1 MGREQTIDRVELQAA
16 FEQFEQ
22 ASSMLSGFYS
32 SLEQRVAE
40 LTEALSA
47 SRARLE
53 IELGE
58 KERLATRLSAL
69 LEALPAG
76 VIVLDG
82 QGRVTQANP
91 GATELL
97 GNVAPGDAWRD
108 IVARAFAPR
117 WDDGHDVSLAD
128 GRRVNVSTQALS
140 DEPGQI
146 LMLKDV
152 SETRQLQEQLSHH
165 RRLSAK
171 TEMAAALAHQIRTP
185 LSVAL
190 LALGPIARSRDLG
203 AAQARGAQR
212 ALESMRQLERLVE
225 NMLSFARGAVVD
237 AAPIELPALVAR
249 LVADVRSLTAG
260 SGFDVRFDCA
270 VDGALQNLCVHG
282 NLEALISI
290 MLNLVSNSRQIT
302 AGKGGLV
309 IAARRFGD
317 YVVFRFTDNGPG
329 VPAQD
334 RERIFEPFFTT
345 RGGGTGLGLSVAQ
358 AIARAHGGELAI
370 DTDHVDGACFELS
383 LPARPLL
390 PAVTARTPALTED

>member
-1 MGREQTIDRVELQAA
+1 MGREQTIDRAELQAA

-22 ASSMLSGFYS
+22 ASSMLSGVYAN
-32 SLEQRVAE
+32 LEQRVAE
-40 LTEALSA
+40 LTAALSA

-53 IELGE
+53 IELAE

-69 LEALPAG
+69 LAALPAG
-76 VIVLDG
+76 VVVLDG
-82 QGRVTQANP
+82 HGRVTQANP
-91 GATELL
+91 GAAELL
-97 GNVAPGDAWRD
+97 GSVAPGDAWRD

-152 SETRQLQEQLSHH
+152 SETRRLQEQLSHH

-185 LSVAL
+185 LSAAL
-190 LALGPIARSRDLG
+190 LALGPVARARDL
-203 AAQARGAQR
+203 APAQARGAQR
-212 ALESMRQLERLVE
+212 ALDSMRQLERLVE

-237 AAPIELPALVAR
+237 AEPIGLPALVER
-249 LVADVRSLTAG
+249 LVADVRALTDG

-270 VDGALQNLCVHG
+270 VDSALQALVVHG
-282 NLEALISI
+282 NLEALVSV
-290 MLNLVSNSRQIT
+290 MLNLVSNSRQVT
-302 AGKGGLV
+302 GDHGRLV
-309 IAARRFGD
+309 IATRRFGD

-358 AIARAHGGELAI
+358 AIARAHGGDLAI
-370 DTDHVDGACFELS
+370 DPDHAGGACFELS
-383 LPARPLL
+383 LPARPLAAA
-390 PAVTARTPALTED
+390 PIARMPALIEE

>member
-1 MGREQTIDRVELQAA
+1 MGREQSIDRAELQAA

-32 SLEQRVAE
+32 NLEQRVAE
-40 LTEALSA
+40 LTAALSA
-47 SRARLE
+47 STARLE
-53 IELGE
+53 FELAE

-69 LEALPAG
+69 LSALPAG

-97 GNVAPGDAWRD
+97 GEVAEGDAWRD

-128 GRRVNVSTQALS
+128 GRRVNVSTQALR

-152 SETRQLQEQLSHH
+152 SETRRLQEQLSHH

-185 LSVAL
+185 LSAAL
-190 LALGPIARSRDLG
+190 LALGPVARARDL
-203 AAQARGAQR
+203 APAQARGAQR

-237 AAPIELPALVAR
+237 AAPIALAALVDR
-249 LVADVRSLTAG
+249 LVADVRALTDDG
-260 SGFDVRFDCA
+260 EFDVRFECGLDE
-270 VDGALQNLCVHG
+270 ALRALVVHG
-282 NLEALISI
+282 NLDALVSI
-290 MLNLVSNSRQIT
+290 MLNLVSNSRQVT
-302 AGKGGLV
+302 AGRGRLV
-309 IAARRFGD
+309 ISTRRFGD
-317 YVVFRFTDNGPG
+317 YVVFRFMDNGPG

-358 AIARAHGGELAI
+358 AIARAHGGDLAI
-370 DTDHVDGACFELS
+370 DAEHVDGACFELS
-383 LPARPLL
+383 LPARPQA
-390 PAVTARTPALTED
+390 PATAASTPALIED

>member
-1 MGREQTIDRVELQAA
+1 MGLEQTVDRAELKAA
-16 FEQFEQ
+16 FAQFEQ
-22 ASSMLSGFYS
+22 ASSLLTSFYA
-32 SLEQRVAE
+32 SLEHRVSE
-40 LTEALSA
+40 LTAALNA
-47 SRARLE
+47 SHARLE
-53 IELGE
+53 VELAE

-69 LEALPAG
+69 LAALPAG

-82 QGRVTQANP
+82 QGRVTAVNP

-97 GNVAPGDAWRD
+97 GDVAHGEAWRD

-117 WDDGHDVSLAD
+117 WDDGHDVSLVD
-128 GRRVNVSTQALS
+128 GRRVNVSTQALA

-152 SETRQLQEQLSHH
+152 TETRRLQEQLTHH

-185 LSVAL
+185 LAAAL
-190 LALGPIARSRDLG
+190 LSLGPVARAREL
-203 AAQARGAQR
+203 APAQARGAQR

-237 AAPIELPALVAR
+237 PQPIAIDTLLAR
-249 LVADVRSLTAG
+249 LTRDVRALTEG
-260 SGFDVRFDCA
+260 SGFKVAFDCA
-270 VDGALQNLCVHG
+270 DDTRVVHG
-282 NLEALISI
+282 NADALVSI
-290 MLNLVSNSRQIT
+290 MLNLVSNARQIVPDG
-302 AGKGGLV
+302 AMV
-309 IAARRFGD
+309 IVARRVGD
-317 YVVFRFTDNGPG
+317 YLSLRFIDNGPG
-329 VPAQD
+329 VAAHD

-370 DTDHVDGACFELS
+370 DPDYTAGACFELT
-383 LPARPLL
+383 LPARAATAMAGVEAA
-390 PAVTARTPALTED
+390 AVLEE

>member
-1 MGREQTIDRVELQAA
+1 MGREQTIDRAELQAA
-16 FEQFEQ
+16 FAEFEH
-22 ASSMLSGFYS
+22 ASSMLSGFYA
-32 SLEQRVAE
+32 SLERRVAE

-53 IELGE
+53 LELAE

-91 GATELL
+91 GAIELL
-97 GNVAPGDAWRD
+97 GGIAPGDAWRD
-108 IVARAFAPR
+108 IVARAFEPR

-152 SETRQLQEQLSHH
+152 SETRRLQEQLSHH

-185 LSVAL
+185 LSAAL
-190 LALGPIARSRDLG
+190 LALGPVARARDL
-203 AAQARGAQR
+203 APAQARGAQR
-212 ALESMRQLERLVE
+212 ALDSMRQLERLVE

-237 AAPIELPALVAR
+237 AAPIELDVLVER
-249 LVADVRSLTAG
+249 LAADVRALTDG
-260 SGFDVRFDCA
+260 GEFTVRFDCA
-270 VDGALQNLCVHG
+270 AEGTAAGLFVHG
-282 NLEALISI
+282 NLDALISI

-302 AGKGGLV
+302 GGRGSLV
-309 IAARRFGD
+309 IATRHFRD
-317 YVVFRFTDNGPG
+317 YVVFRFMDDGPG

-370 DTDHVDGACFELS
+370 DPDYVDGACFELS
-383 LPARPLL
+383 LPARPLA
-390 PAVTARTPALTED
+390 PAATSRTPALIED